1 MSRLFFYRAFLL
13 AYDDTYDDVYVIE
26 MIKVN
31 LVCVGRVKE
40 KYFAEGIEEY
50 SKRLGKFC
58 VFKIIE
64 IEEENYKKTNH
75 SITDTI
81 KEKEGE
87 GVLRALSGYVIA
99 CTIDGKKYSSEAL
112 AGKIEN
118 LALSGVSEITF
129 VIGGSYGLSE
139 KVIKR
144 SDERISFSDMTFPH
158 TLFRLMFCEQLY
170 RAFTI
175 NANLPYHK

>member
-1 MSRLFFYRAFLL
+1 
-13 AYDDTYDDVYVIE
+13 
-26 MIKVN
+26 MIKIN
-31 LVCVGRVKE
+31 LVCVGKVKE

-50 SKRLGKFC
+50 AKRLGKFC
-58 VFKIIE
+58 TFKITE
-64 IEEENYKKTNH
+64 IDEENYKKTNS
-75 SITDTI
+75 SIADTI

-87 GVLRALSGYVIA
+87 NILRALSGYVIA
-99 CTIDGKKYSSEAL
+99 CAINGRKYSSEAL
-112 AGKIEN
+112 ASKIEN
-118 LALSGVSEITF
+118 LAMSGVSEIAF

-139 KVIKR
+139 RVIKR
-144 SDERISFSDMTFPH
+144 ADEKISFSDMTFPH